1 MVCNSSQTHYFI
13 DLRFPGKASSLAKG
27 VGRLIVYEIEGKQ
40 SDLDSAVYDALYVED
55 KAKMVMQTDLA
66 LNSHHITDVAVDEKG
81 KTSAVSV
88 AFFEDGGIICLF
100 LSLISGCQ
108 TATSSSKL
116 TPHFI

>member
-1 MVCNSSQTHYFI
+1 MI
-13 DLRFPGKASSLAKG
+13 
-27 VGRLIVYEIEGKQ
+27 
-40 SDLDSAVYDALYVED
+40 YDALYVVV
-55 KAKMVMQTDLA
+55 KGNMVMQTDLA
-66 LNSHHITDVAVDEKG
+66 LNAHHITEVAVDENDE
-81 KTSAVSV
+81 TSAVSV